1 MNWSHARSLLS
12 LYLAVGLGSAIGGT
26 LRWWLSVVLHAPP
39 GTAFPWGTLLAN
51 VSGSL
56 LIGGYAALI
65 APPRTRAVSL
75 RLRLFIMTGL
85 CGGYTTF
92 SIFSL
97 ETLTLLKLG
106 RHGLAAANVGG
117 SLLLWLMS
125 VWLGY
130 QAVSSMRRAA

>member
-1 MNWSHARSLLS
+1 

-26 LRWWLSVVLHAPP
+26 LRWWLSAVLYSPP
-39 GTAFPWGTLLAN
+39 GTAFPWGTLLVNA
-51 VSGSL
+51 SGSL
-56 LIGGYAALI
+56 LIGCYAALV
-65 APPRTRAVSL
+65 APGGCRSDGP

-97 ETLTLLKLG
+97 ETLTLLQLG

-117 SLLLWLMS
+117 SLLLWLVS

-130 QAVSSMRRAA
+130 QVVSSMRRAA